1 MEDGAFKDVKKN
13 QVMKSVTFDI
23 VSICVISFK
32 FLSNF
37 FLQES
42 NSTDESVDNKQSR
55 KRRDT
60 ENTILVSKLLRI
72 VKSPN
77 SS

>member
-1 MEDGAFKDVKKN
+1 MVRLKTLKN
-13 QVMKSVTFDI
+13 QVVKSVTFDI
-23 VSICVISFK
+23 VSIFVISFK

-42 NSTDESVDNKQSR
+42 NSTNESVDNKQSR

-72 VKSPN
+72 VISSN

>member
-1 MEDGAFKDVKKN
+1 MVRLKTLKN
-13 QVMKSVTFDI
+13 QVVKSVTFDI
-23 VSICVISFK
+23 VSIFVIYFK

-42 NSTDESVDNKQSR
+42 NSTNESVDNKQSR

-72 VKSPN
+72 VKSSN

>member
-1 MEDGAFKDVKKN
+1 MVRLKTLKN
-13 QVMKSVTFDI
+13 QVVKSVTFDI
-23 VSICVISFK
+23 VSIFVISFK

-72 VKSPN
+72 VKSSN

>member
-1 MEDGAFKDVKKN
+1 MVRLRTLKN
-13 QVMKSVTFDI
+13 QVVKSVTFDI
-23 VSICVISFK
+23 VSIRVISFK

-72 VKSPN
+72 VKSSN

>member
-1 MEDGAFKDVKKN
+1 MVRLRTLKN
-13 QVMKSVTFDI
+13 QVMKSVTFNI

-60 ENTILVSKLLRI
+60 ENTILVSKPLRI

>member
-1 MEDGAFKDVKKN
+1 MVRLKTLKN
-13 QVMKSVTFDI
+13 QVVKSVTFDI
-23 VSICVISFK
+23 VSIFVIYFK

>member
-1 MEDGAFKDVKKN
+1 MVRLKTLKN
-13 QVMKSVTFDI
+13 QVVKSVTFDI

-42 NSTDESVDNKQSR
+42 NSTNESVDNKQSR

-72 VKSPN
+72 VKSSN

>member
-1 MEDGAFKDVKKN
+1 MRLKTLKN
-13 QVMKSVTFDI
+13 QVVKSVTFDI

-42 NSTDESVDNKQSR
+42 NSTDESVDNKQAR

>member
-1 MEDGAFKDVKKN
+1 MRLRTLKN
-13 QVMKSVTFDI
+13 QVMKSVTFNI

>member
-1 MEDGAFKDVKKN
+1 MVRLKTLKN
-13 QVMKSVTFDI
+13 QVVKSVTFDI

-72 VKSPN
+72 VKSSN

>member
-1 MEDGAFKDVKKN
+1 MVRLRTLKN
-13 QVMKSVTFDI
+13 QVVKSVTFDN
-23 VSICVISFK
+23 VSICVLSFK

-72 VKSPN
+72 VKSSN